1 MKTNDIAALREAL
14 EQKDTRLLEDMLLE
28 ELRKDAPSGERIR
41 LISDILKERDSQ
53 EPPVIDDKVRQAW
66 ERYLAKTRPV
76 HKKPTGSFLLKAASL
91 LLAVLALV
99 ALVPQEARAMNL
111 FGRFMAWTEDIFS
124 LISPAEAREWEQPYE
139 FRTDNPGL
147 RQIYDE
153 VTALG
158 VTAPVV
164 PMWLPE
170 GYELVE
176 CEVEHTNAKTYL
188 TATFSNG
195 CSEFVYQL
203 DIYAENV
210 TCEYYKNGTNI
221 RTKEKNGI
229 NHTIMDNDDVMVAIW
244 AVENVECSIFIDC
257 PEDVLNKILES
268 IYTVEES

>member
-1 MKTNDIAALREAL
+1 MKTNNIAALREAL

-53 EPPVIDDKVRQAW
+53 DPPVIDDKVRQAW
-66 ERYLAKTRPV
+66 ERYLEKTRPV

-91 LLAVLALV
+91 LLAVLTLV
-99 ALVPQEARAMNL
+99 ALMPQEAKAL
-111 FGRFMAWTEDIFS
+111 HFFERFMAWTEDVFS
-124 LISPAEAREWEQPYE
+124 LISPAEAREWEQPYV

-147 RQIYDE
+147 RQVYDE
-153 VTALG
+153 VTELG

-176 CEVEHTNAKTYL
+176 CEVEYTNAKTYI

-195 CSEFVYQL
+195 CSELVYQL

-210 TCEYYKNGTNI
+210 SYEYYKAGADI
-221 RTKEKNGI
+221 RIEEWNGI
-229 NHTIMDNDDVMVAIW
+229 KHTIMRNNDLLVAVW
-244 AVENVECSIFIDC
+244 TVENVTCSIGIDC
-257 PEDVLNKILES
+257 QEDVLNKILES